1 MDDDNLAMVRSTGC
15 LKVVTFLTLSGSF
28 LCCSERYSVLQNT
41 SNGTLIGFV
50 YLYICIFVY
59 FVSLKHIVGKVTK
72 RFLQLVPGFLPVVEV
87 EERGQVEGDRDPIFW
102 RVPAKDQDQRSG
114 SNSRIRNQEQGL

>member
-59 FVSLKHIVGKVTK
+59 FVSLQGDKKIPTASALFSPSGGGRGKRT
-72 RFLQLVPGFLPVVEV
+72 
-87 EERGQVEGDRDPIFW
+87 
-102 RVPAKDQDQRSG
+102 SG
-114 SNSRIRNQEQGL
+114 R